1 LNKSNNGYDQ
11 FFKKAQQ
18 LSSQKAR
25 ANSQKNNS
33 LQKNKYKA
41 IPWKIVTVAFLGL
54 LVGSVGWQYSEKVEK
69 LVKKIEVNFLGSAV
83 ANESSKSESK
93 ETKTEEKTEA
103 KNDKSVASA
112 KDDKETPATTKDN
125 QSPNEYIATLTKRQK
140 ELDAKEEELK
150 KLEAEIKIQK
160 EELEKK
166 ALELDQTRRQI
177 SSVLQERIQVDD
189 KKVESL
195 VQVYTNM
202 KPQQAA
208 KIFED
213 MDEDL
218 AVEIIGRMKKK
229 NAAEIMNLMKPE
241 KAKYYT
247 EKYAGYKRNTQ
258 P

>member
-1 LNKSNNGYDQ
+1 MNKSNNGYDQ

-18 LSSQKAR
+18 LSNQEGRAAIPQKKQ
-25 ANSQKNNS
+25 NQLK
-33 LQKNKYKA
+33 KKA
-41 IPWKIVTVAFLGL
+41 TKGIPWKIVCVSFVGL
-54 LVGSVGWQYSEKVEK
+54 LIGFIGLHYSEGVEK
-69 LVKKIEVNFLGSAV
+69 LIKKFEVNFLGAAV
-83 ANESSKSESK
+83 ASEKAPTESKDKVAETTKKSESLQK
-93 ETKTEEKTEA
+93 LPEADEAAPSAEKKPST
-103 KNDKSVASA
+103 
-112 KDDKETPATTKDN
+112 
-125 QSPNEYIATLTKRQK
+125 NEYIASLTQRQK

-150 KLEAEIKIQK
+150 KFEAEIKIQK

-166 ALELDQTRRQI
+166 AQELEQTRRQI

-189 KKVESL
+189 KKIESL

-241 KAKYYT
+241 KAKYYS